1 MTAPFT
7 LALLV
12 PAYNAAAFLPRLL
25 ESARNQVA
33 EFDEVLVYDD
43 CSSDDTQRVA
53 EELGASVVSG
63 EVNRG
68 CTYGKSVLA
77 ERTACDWIHFHDAD
91 DVMLPNFVST
101 ARKWMSQEDV
111 DVVAFGCEERW
122 EDTGDLIGTS
132 VPDDAG
138 LSKDPIGYTI
148 TQKINAISG
157 LYRRRR
163 FLEAGGFDLDP
174 EVH

>member
-1 MTAPFT
+1 M
-7 LALLV
+7 
-12 PAYNAAAFLPRLL
+12 
-25 ESARNQVA
+25 
-33 EFDEVLVYDD
+33 
-43 CSSDDTQRVA
+43 
-53 EELGASVVSG
+53 
-63 EVNRG
+63 NRG

-77 ERTACDWIHFHDAD
+77 ERTACDWISYFHDAD
-91 DVMLPNFVST
+91 EITLPNFVST
-101 ARKWMSQEDV
+101 ARKWMSRNEDV

-132 VPDDAG
+132 VPEDEG

-163 FLEAGGFDLDP
+163 SWKRVVSTSTRRCTTTKTKLVMLVSPAPG
-174 EVH
+174 